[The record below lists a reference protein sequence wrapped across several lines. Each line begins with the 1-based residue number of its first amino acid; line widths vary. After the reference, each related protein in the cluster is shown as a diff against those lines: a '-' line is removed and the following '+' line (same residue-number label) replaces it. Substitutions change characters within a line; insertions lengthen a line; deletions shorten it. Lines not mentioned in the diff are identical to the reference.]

1 MSKSDS
7 IKAVKGMN
15 DILPEQ
21 SAAWHRVETECAHL
35 FAHFGYQQIR
45 TPIVESTQLFAR
57 SIGEETDIVSK
68 EMYTFA
74 DRNDDSLT
82 LRPEGTAST
91 VRAGIQNGLF
101 YNQQQRLWYQGP
113 MFRYERPQ
121 KGRYRQFHQIGL
133 ECYGWSTTDIEAE
146 VLSLTKELFTRLGL
160 KNTSLHINS
169 LGDKESRTAYR
180 AALVDYLSSK
190 FDQLDGD
197 SQRRLNTNPL
207 RILDSKNE
215 EVQAL
220 LVDAPSILDY
230 LSIASNESF
239 AQLQSYLQALDIDYV
254 INSSLVRGLDYYND
268 TVFEWINPSFGAQS
282 TVCGGGR
289 YDHMVEQLGGQPTPA
304 FGFGMGVERLI
315 QMLQEQNA
323 NITDRQEPQD
333 VYIVSTLGKARS
345 VALAIQKQLVTE
357 NIKVLCH
364 MGEGSF
370 KNQFKKA
377 DKSGARIAVVIGDD
391 EIQQGKVGVK
401 TLLVEQKSLGQQLIS
416 ENEVVDVVTNLLKR
430 L

>member
-1 MSKSDS
+1 MCIRDS
-7 IKAVKGMN
+7 
-15 DILPEQ
+15 
-21 SAAWHRVETECAHL
+21 
-35 FAHFGYQQIR
+35 
-45 TPIVESTQLFAR
+45 
-57 SIGEETDIVSK
+57 
-68 EMYTFA
+68 
-74 DRNDDSLT
+74 
-82 LRPEGTAST
+82 
-91 VRAGIQNGLF
+91 
-101 YNQQQRLWYQGP
+101 
-113 MFRYERPQ
+113 
-121 KGRYRQFHQIGL
+121 
-133 ECYGWSTTDIEAE
+133 
-146 VLSLTKELFTRLGL
+146 
-160 KNTSLHINS
+160 
-169 LGDKESRTAYR
+169 
-180 AALVDYLSSK
+180 
-190 FDQLDGD
+190 
-197 SQRRLNTNPL
+197 
-207 RILDSKNE
+207 
-215 EVQAL
+215 
-220 LVDAPSILDY
+220 
-230 LSIASNESF
+230 
-239 AQLQSYLQALDIDYV
+239 
-254 INSSLVRGLDYYND
+254 YND